1 MYWSSFFYKQSLSFP
16 CVGIIKRIYTCCL
29 LFLWNAIWTWMFISI
44 LIIKLFAPSHG
55 FVPPLSVSNSA
66 TKCQG
71 TFEAP
76 VY

>member
-1 MYWSSFFYKQSLSFP
+1 
-16 CVGIIKRIYTCCL
+16 
-29 LFLWNAIWTWMFISI
+29 MFISM
-44 LIIKLFAPSHG
+44 LIIKLFMPSHG
-55 FVPPLSVSNSA
+55 FVPPFLSVSNSA